1 MFNTSYTLH
10 LLGSTYILHKI
21 RCYVQSAKFCKS
33 YYVLQRNFYCLKGM
47 LDGVCLRISIE
58 FFPYP
63 MNEIREN
70 FTKST
75 IEVLICVE
83 LKLIQFEYFVE

>member
-33 YYVLQRNFYCLKGM
+33 YYVLQIMSKRHVGWCLSENFN
-47 LDGVCLRISIE
+47 RI
-58 FFPYP
+58 FPYP
-63 MNEIREN
+63 MNEIQEC

-75 IEVLICVE
+75 IEVLIRVE

>member
-1 MFNTSYTLH
+1 MFNTSYALH

-21 RCYVQSAKFCKS
+21 RCYVQSAKFCKPCH
-33 YYVLQRNFYCLKGM
+33 VLQIMSERHVGWCLSENFN
-47 LDGVCLRISIE
+47 RI
-58 FFPYP
+58 FPYP
-63 MNEIREN
+63 MNEIQEC

-75 IEVLICVE
+75 IEVLIRVE